1 MKGLFVEWLW
11 RRHAVAGV
19 TAFALLLLTSASAAP
34 FNLRNMITGQDT
46 LGTHLVQFVREVHR
60 PYRDSISVVS
70 DYLLH
75 NAERDALVYV
85 PRFADREA
93 LTFYAGHHVRFCC
106 LLDRNTPLPKEK
118 VAALQAPLYVDEN
131 TPDWIVGFG
140 GLARGPLERFA
151 ARYEV
156 AARLDVYPY
165 PTQCPELNVH
175 AFTPLDTGNRGVLV
189 LRRLDGEP

>member
-1 MKGLFVEWLW
+1 M
-11 RRHAVAGV
+11 
-19 TAFALLLLTSASAAP
+19 
-34 FNLRNMITGQDT
+34 
-46 LGTHLVQFVREVHR
+46 
-60 PYRDSISVVS
+60 
-70 DYLLH
+70 
-75 NAERDALVYV
+75 
-85 PRFADREA
+85 
-93 LTFYAGHHVRFCC
+93 
-106 LLDRNTPLPKEK
+106 
-118 VAALQAPLYVDEN
+118 AALQAPLYVEEN

-140 GLARGPLERFA
+140 GFARGTLERFA

>member
-11 RRHAVAGV
+11 RRHAVAGAA
-19 TAFALLLLTSASAAP
+19 AFALLLTSAGAAP
-34 FNLRNMITGQDT
+34 FNLRNVFTGQDT

-70 DYLLH
+70 DYLLR
-75 NAERDALVYV
+75 NAERDDLVYV
-85 PRFADREA
+85 PGFADREA

-106 LLDRNTPLPKEK
+106 FLDRNTPFPKEK
-118 VAALQAPLYVDEN
+118 VAALQASLYVDEN

-140 GLARGPLERFA
+140 GLARGPLERF
-151 ARYEV
+151 

>member
-1 MKGLFVEWLW
+1 M
-11 RRHAVAGV
+11 
-19 TAFALLLLTSASAAP
+19 
-34 FNLRNMITGQDT
+34 
-46 LGTHLVQFVREVHR
+46 HR

-70 DYLLH
+70 DYLLR
-75 NAERDALVYV
+75 NAERNDLVYV
-85 PRFADREA
+85 PGFADREA

-118 VAALQAPLYVDEN
+118 VAALRAPLYVDEN

-189 LRRLDGEP
+189 LRHLDGEP